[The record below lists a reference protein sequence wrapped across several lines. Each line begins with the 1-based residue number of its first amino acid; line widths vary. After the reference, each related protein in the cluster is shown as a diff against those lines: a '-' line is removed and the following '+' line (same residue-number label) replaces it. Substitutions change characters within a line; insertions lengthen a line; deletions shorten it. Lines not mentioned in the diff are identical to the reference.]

1 MRTLADEPLGTERA
15 PLAGAPTA
23 AGLGAALLVSGVGFA
38 SPSLLVAGVGLC
50 GLALVAVAWV
60 GMATP
65 KRLERAAGPSR
76 IVEGEPY
83 PLRVRAYGARVGPP
97 AGELTDSV
105 LATPVAVGPRWSG
118 DHEQGAVFSGRGLRR
133 LAPARL
139 EIRDP
144 LGLRVKVIES
154 KDPGELLVLPRIE
167 PVLAVGQGAGG
178 LRGSA
183 IAGLEEGSAA
193 SRLDARA
200 IELEIDGLRPYRD
213 GSPASRI
220 HWPTV
225 ARTGELVERRL
236 IAGGDA
242 APLVA
247 VDATRPRSEAAL
259 DAAVRAAASLCSHLA
274 ERGGCAVLLPG
285 DRRPTE
291 IEADMR
297 AWPQVHARLALV
309 AGGGRPPAALKALR
323 SGAVFWVTAQER
335 PSLPPPLRSGGT
347 GKRYLVTPLPDHT
360 VPASGAFMVAGCEGR
375 LVGARVGRTM
385 RSAA

>member
-1 MRTLADEPLGTERA
+1 M
-15 PLAGAPTA
+15 
-23 AGLGAALLVSGVGFA
+23 LGAALLVAGAGFG
-38 SPSLLVAGVGLC
+38 SPSLLVVGVGLC
-50 GLALVAVAWV
+50 GLALAATAWV
-60 GMATP
+60 GLATP
-65 KRLERAAGPSR
+65 RRLERAVGPSR
-76 IVEGEPY
+76 IVEQQPY
-83 PLRVRAYGARVGPP
+83 PLRIRAHGARVAPP
-97 AGELTDSV
+97 GGELTDSV
-105 LATPVAVGPRWSG
+105 LATPVALGPTWSG
-118 DHEQGAVFSGRGLRR
+118 RHEQEVIFSGRGLRR
-133 LAPARL
+133 LSRARL

-144 LGLRVKVIES
+144 LGLRVKVVES
-154 KDPGELLVLPRIE
+154 EDPGELLVLPRIE
-167 PVLAVGQGAGG
+167 PVVVGGRGAGG
-178 LRGSA
+178 VRASA
-183 IAGLEEGSAA
+183 IAGLEDGTAA

-225 ARTGELVERRL
+225 ARTGDLVERRL

-247 VDATRPRSEAAL
+247 VDATRPRSEEAL

-297 AWPQVHARLALV
+297 AWPQVHARLALL

-323 SGAVFWVTAQER
+323 SGAVFWVTAQEQ

-347 GKRYLVTPLPDHT
+347 GKRYLVTPSPGDT
-360 VPASGAFMVAGCEGR
+360 SSPTAAFTVAGCEGR
-375 LVGARVGRTM
+375 LVGARVGRAI